1 MFFSENVID
10 GHGGGA
16 LWPVEMLSCPG
27 WGGADAE
34 LRKMLYLCR
43 REDCADNHITIQ
55 GIHGYQ
61 PAGCAVCAPGGLSEP

>member
-16 LWPVEMLSCPG
+16 LWPVETLSCPG

-34 LRKMLYLCR
+34 LRK
-43 REDCADNHITIQ
+43 N
-55 GIHGYQ
+55 
-61 PAGCAVCAPGGLSEP
+61 VVSLSP